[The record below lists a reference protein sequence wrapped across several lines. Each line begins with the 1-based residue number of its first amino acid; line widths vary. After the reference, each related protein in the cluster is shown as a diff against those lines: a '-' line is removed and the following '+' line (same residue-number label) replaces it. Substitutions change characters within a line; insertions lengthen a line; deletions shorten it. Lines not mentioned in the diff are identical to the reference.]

1 MSFESLFSDRFR
13 VYKRTPETDTWEPD
27 DLAWRRC
34 SIEPLTAS
42 GSRRESRTLEADG
55 THILRCRYGS
65 ALAAGRHVVLQSAEE
80 YEVRTVRNHAAHG
93 MRTTVAVLAEVEPE
107 AAL

>member
-1 MSFESLFSDRFR
+1 MSFESLFADRFR
-13 VYKRTPETDTWEPD
+13 VYQRTRESDTWTCD

-34 SIEPLTAS
+34 SVEALTAS

-93 MRTTVAVLAEVEPE
+93 SRMTVAVLAEVEPE

>member
-34 SIEPLTAS
+34 SVEALNAS
-42 GSRRESRTLEADG
+42 GARRESRTLEADA

-65 ALAAGRHVVLQSAEE
+65 TLAAGRHVVLQSGSE

-93 MRTTVAVLAEVEPE
+93 SRMTVAVLAEVEPE
-107 AAL
+107 AEE